1 MTSTD
6 LSKTID
12 AIVVKHRLK
21 SCLGSVIDEFFEEK
35 CPYMPQ
41 TIQEVIDA
49 FFHAIGRPLEVGR
62 EIYKRFIEATNP
74 ITSNWNITQI
84 EAFKRLPHVKA
95 LMDKVDNPLTFL
107 YLFLVGEEPFACLY
121 SEVRRLLSL
130 PIITISGVCR
140 IYAYDVRLPS
150 PPQTSTVLKRR
161 FRRLRRNGRK
171 RPGKKFRR

>member
-49 FFHAIGRPLEVGR
+49 FFHAIERPFEVGR

-74 ITSNWNITQI
+74 IASNWNLDQI

-107 YLFLVGEEPFACLY
+107 YLFLVGEERFAHLY
-121 SEVRRLLSL
+121 SQHRRLLAL
-130 PIITISGVCR
+130 PVITISGVCR
-140 IYAYDVRLPS
+140 IYTDCIWLPS
-150 PPQTSTVLKRR
+150 LRQTSTVQRR
-161 FRRLRRNGRK
+161 RSRRLRRNGRK